1 MIYNQ
6 AAFDDI
12 PGEIQDVARSVSEFL
27 ESRGIPHALAGGMAV
42 GAYSTGRMTNDVDF
56 VIPYDEVSRE
66 TWESVVSE
74 FGEPRPFRAHGGGLD
89 GLTVN
94 VGGTDVDF
102 LLMVDFP
109 DDLLEGG
116 PIVGGIRVLRPEA
129 VFLMKLR
136 AGREKD
142 VTDVVN
148 MLKSGLVDLKSVRRY
163 VKRHAPDMVD
173 DLDSSAMMAD
183 FEKTRQ
189 APAK

>member
-1 MIYNQ
+1 LRMITNA
-6 AAFDDI
+6 AAFDAI

-27 ESRGIPHALAGGMAV
+27 ESRGVPHALAGGMAV
-42 GAYSTGRMTNDVDF
+42 GAYSSGRMTTDVDF
-56 VIPYDEVSRE
+56 VIPADDASI
-66 TWESVVSE
+66 VSE
-74 FGEPRPFRAHGGGLD
+74 FGEPHPFRAHGGGLD

-102 LLMVDFP
+102 LLMEDLP

-142 VTDVVN
+142 TTDVVN
-148 MLKSGLVDLKSVRRY
+148 MLKSGMVDLKSVRKY